1 MNNAVTLVGHV
12 GQTPTAKTFS
22 DTGNKV
28 VRFSLAVRE
37 YSSNTDEQKTMWID
51 VVAWNGLG
59 DRVLNT
65 ITKGR
70 EVVINGRLSIN
81 TYIKSV
87 QDEEVTVSKPVIK
100 LSGFHLCGPKPT
112 SGEDT
117 SSDEVTTRRSK
128 KKSA

>member
-12 GQTPTAKTFS
+12 GQAPSAKTFP

-37 YSSNTDEQKTMWID
+37 YSSNTDEQKTMWVD

-59 DRVLNT
+59 DRVLST

-70 EVVINGRLSIN
+70 EVVINGRLSIS
-81 TYIKSV
+81 TYSKSV
-87 QDEEVTVSKPVIK
+87 QDEEVTISKPVIK
-100 LSGFHLCGPKPT
+100 LSGFHLCGPKP
-112 SGEDT
+112 SSDGE
-117 SSDEVTTRRSK
+117 SLSDEVGNKRAK
-128 KKSA
+128 KKST

>member
-12 GQTPTAKTFS
+12 GQTPSVKTFC

-37 YSSNTDEQKTMWID
+37 YSSNTDEQKTMWVD

-59 DRVLNT
+59 DRVLST

-70 EVVINGRLSIN
+70 EVVVNGRLSIS
-81 TYIKSV
+81 TYSKSV
-87 QDEEVTVSKPVIK
+87 QDEEVTISKPVIK

-112 SGEDT
+112 SDGEST
-117 SSDEVTTRRSK
+117 SDEVTSK
-128 KKSA
+128 RARKKST

>member
-1 MNNAVTLVGHV
+1 MNNSVTLVGYV
-12 GQTPTAKTFS
+12 GQVPTSKTFS

-59 DRVLNT
+59 DRLLST
-65 ITKGR
+65 ITRGR

-81 TYIKSV
+81 TYTKSV
-87 QDEEVTVSKPVIK
+87 QGEEMTISKPVIK
-100 LSGFHLCGPKPT
+100 LSGFHLCGPKP
-112 SGEDT
+112 SSDGE
-117 SSDEVTTRRSK
+117 SLSDEVASKRAK

>member
-12 GQTPTAKTFS
+12 GQAPSAKTFS

-37 YSSNTDEQKTMWID
+37 YSSNTDEQKTMWVD

-59 DRVLNT
+59 DRVLST

-70 EVVINGRLSIN
+70 EVVVNGRLSIS
-81 TYIKSV
+81 TYSKSV
-87 QDEEVTVSKPVIK
+87 QDEEVTISKPVIK
-100 LSGFHLCGPKPT
+100 LSGFHLCGPKPST
-112 SGEDT
+112 DGES
-117 SSDEVTTRRSK
+117 SSDEVASKRAK
-128 KKSA
+128 KKSS

>member
-12 GQTPTAKTFS
+12 GQAPSAKTFS

-37 YSSNTDEQKTMWID
+37 YSSNTDEQKTMWVD

-59 DRVLNT
+59 DRVLST

-70 EVVINGRLSIN
+70 EVVVNGRLSIS
-81 TYIKSV
+81 TYSKSV
-87 QDEEVTVSKPVIK
+87 QDEEVTISKPVIK

-112 SGEDT
+112 SDGEST
-117 SSDEVTTRRSK
+117 SYEVTSK
-128 KKSA
+128 RARKKST

>member
-12 GQTPTAKTFS
+12 GQTPSAKTFS

-37 YSSNTDEQKTMWID
+37 YSSNTDEQKTMWVD

-59 DRVLNT
+59 DRVLGT

-70 EVVINGRLSIN
+70 EVVINGRLSIS
-81 TYIKSV
+81 TYSKSV
-87 QDEEVTVSKPVIK
+87 QDEEVAISKPVIK
-100 LSGFHLCGPKPT
+100 LSGFHLCGPKP
-112 SGEDT
+112 SSDGES
-117 SSDEVTTRRSK
+117 SSDEVASKRAK
-128 KKSA
+128 KKSN